1 MNGFAGIFAAWPHS
15 GDELRGAVR
24 RVTQALVEGG
34 DGGWSNWTD
43 PESGI
48 ALASGLPAGAADSP
62 EAGVL
67 GGTASLVIASGAAGS
82 VEYGSI
88 RSGAFESAGVV
99 SGRRHAG
106 HICVVF
112 DGEIYNRRELAADL
126 ERAGIAGAEGSDA
139 ELVRAVVERWGVEP
153 GIARLNGAF
162 ALAIWDSSNRRL
174 TLVRDRLGLKSLYV
188 MARDGVV
195 SFATRLRALHGAPGF
210 DRTVDPSAL
219 TQYLRYLYVA
229 APRTIFRGVQKL
241 GPGMLL
247 TITDPAAPLPAPRSY
262 WSLAEVARRGLEEPL
277 RAGVAE
283 VADGLEEV
291 LSDAVRLRLDGA
303 DRPGAL
309 LSGGIDSST
318 VVSLLV
324 ENSAQPVKTF
334 ALSFDSAEF
343 NEAAHAASVARHLGT
358 DHTELAMT
366 GAEALALVPRLP
378 EVFDEPLADVSQVP
392 AYLICAAARRETA
405 VVFTG
410 DGGDEI
416 FGGYNRY
423 LYGESLLRRVSRI
436 PYPARRLAAA
446 GIGSL
451 SATTFERVYEP
462 LAPILPGGLRHRL
475 AGQKMVKLG
484 GLLAQET
491 VPRMY
496 RSLVSAWQDPESLVV
511 GGREY
516 PAAVDEVLGGT
527 GFSDRLVE
535 RMILADQLEHLPD
548 DQLAKAEYVTDATSI
563 RCLAPILDH
572 RVVEFSWRI
581 PIELKVSE
589 GKGKRPLRE
598 LLYRRVPRTLVERP
612 KMGFSVP
619 LATWLCGPLRPWAEE
634 LLAPAALERGGLLR
648 AAPIRKAWTRL
659 LDGAGGSGLE
669 LWAVLVFQAWRERW
683 LA

>member
-1 MNGFAGIFAAWPHS
+1 M
-15 GDELRGAVR
+15 
-24 RVTQALVEGG
+24 
-34 DGGWSNWTD
+34 D
-43 PESGI
+43 PEEGI
-48 ALASGLPAGAADSP
+48 ALATGLPVDTPSMLAAGGSDS
-62 EAGVL
+62 GM
-67 GGTASLVIASGAAGS
+67 SLVIAAGAGGG
-82 VEYGSI
+82 VEYGSV
-88 RSGAFESAGVV
+88 RSGELDAAGVV
-99 SGRRHAG
+99 PGRRHAG
-106 HICVVF
+106 RICVVF
-112 DGEIYNRRELAADL
+112 DGEVYNRRELVAEL
-126 ERAGIAGAEGSDA
+126 ERVGSTGPVESDA
-139 ELVRAVVERWGVEP
+139 DLVRAVVERWGVEP
-153 GIARLNGAF
+153 GISRLNGAF
-162 ALAIWDSSNRRL
+162 ALAVWDSSARRL
-174 TLVRDRLGLKSLYV
+174 TLVRDRLGLKSLYF
-188 MARDGVV
+188 MARGGVV
-195 SFATRLRALHGAPGF
+195 SFATRLRAMHGAPGF
-210 DRTVDPSAL
+210 ERAVDPGAL
-219 TQYLRYLYVA
+219 TQYLRYLYVP
-229 APRTIFRGVQKL
+229 APRTIFRGVWKL

-262 WSLAEVARRGLEEPL
+262 WSLAEVARRGLEQPL
-277 RAGVAE
+277 RPDVAE
-283 VADGLEEV
+283 VTDGLEEV
-291 LSDAVRLRLDGA
+291 LSDAVRLRLDGV
-303 DRPGAL
+303 DRPGAF

-324 ENSAQPVKTF
+324 ENSARPVKTY
-334 ALSFDSAEF
+334 ALSFDSPEF
-343 NEAAHAASVARHLGT
+343 NEAAHAAAVARHLGT
-358 DHTELAMT
+358 EHTELAMT
-366 GAEALALVPRLP
+366 GAEALELVPRLP

-405 VVFTG
+405 VAFTG

-436 PYPARRLAAA
+436 PYPARKLAAA
-446 GIGSL
+446 GIGTF
-451 SATTFERVYEP
+451 SATTLERVYEP
-462 LAPILPGGLRHRL
+462 LAPILPQGLRHRL
-475 AGQKMVKLG
+475 PGQKMVKFG

-496 RSLVSAWQDPESLVV
+496 RSLISAWQDPESLVV

-516 PAAVDEVLGGT
+516 PGAVDEVLGAA
-527 GFSDRLVE
+527 GFSGRLVE

-581 PIELKVSE
+581 PIELKVSD

-598 LLYRRVPRTLVERP
+598 VLHRRVPQVLVERP

-619 LATWLCGPLRPWAEE
+619 LARWLCGPLRDWAEGM
-634 LLAPAALERGGLLR
+634 LAPDTLERDGLLR
-648 AAPIRKAWTRL
+648 AAPIRKAWIRL